1 MASYVVYPSGKY
13 AGTLATARKIA
24 KTESLKDGAAA
35 AVMNSDTQ
43 KVVVEYFRGEEKQ
56 KRRNPAGMIWRNDTA
71 SIKKGNTT
79 YVITRFKPGDYSV
92 SNGLGRFSSIDAV
105 RKAIAQTGGVKRN
118 PSPVRVV
125 RNTEGFRTP
134 DGVFHPIR
142 AGADYDERKVELGAS
157 RSRVAHARGMAQG
170 GRKRT
175 EAIRSRLMRNPSNS
189 LPVGKFIPA
198 SSVRVNADG
207 TVDVVVASKV
217 RNPERTPDFSNLY
230 IDKSGVIRWTTNFL
244 PVAGNMLAL
253 AQKWESM
260 YPGTLKKETSSL
272 AGRRKRG
279 WVS

>member
-56 KRRNPAGMIWRNDTA
+56 KR
-71 SIKKGNTT
+71 
-79 YVITRFKPGDYSV
+79 
-92 SNGLGRFSSIDAV
+92 
-105 RKAIAQTGGVKRN
+105 RN

-207 TVDVVVASKV
+207 TVDVVVASKA
-217 RNPERTPDFSNLY
+217 RNPR
-230 IDKSGVIRWTTNFL
+230 
-244 PVAGNMLAL
+244 
-253 AQKWESM
+253 
-260 YPGTLKKETSSL
+260 
-272 AGRRKRG
+272 
-279 WVS
+279 